1 MPRYE
6 PKHPHDWLLLALAA
20 GCAICSTAFVLFG
33 AEVAAGSL
41 RALDEAV
48 RLRTMEG
55 RDPILLEFWSAV
67 TFLGDKIP
75 LTIFCVL
82 LGWLL
87 FPNRRWW
94 TPLLIL
100 CAWTAATGVDWLK
113 ETYQVVRPETGQR
126 LSRGHS
132 FPSGHA
138 SGVAAIA
145 LFVAYVA
152 SRHRVRPLVFGIAAT
167 VLVLMVGLSRIYLDR
182 HWASDVLGGW
192 VVGAGLGAGFCAI
205 YEWILRHQRQR
216 APRRSDPSNAGVR
229 VS

>member
-20 GCAICSTAFVLFG
+20 GCAICSTAFVVFG
-33 AEVAAGSL
+33 AEVASGSL

-48 RLRTMEG
+48 RLRTMDL
-55 RDPILLEFWSAV
+55 RHPILLEFWSAV

-82 LGWLL
+82 MGWLL

-100 CAWTAATGVDWLK
+100 CAWTAANGVDWLK
-113 ETYQVVRPETGQR
+113 EMYVVARPETGQR
-126 LSRGHS
+126 LSRGLS

-152 SRHRVRPLVFGIAAT
+152 WRHRVRPRTFGIAAAL
-167 VLVLMVGLSRIYLDR
+167 LVLMVGLSRIYLDR

-192 VVGAGLGAGFCAI
+192 VVGAGLGAAYCAV
-205 YEWILRHQRQR
+205 YEWILRHQRAI
-216 APRRSDPSNAGVR
+216 APTRRDPSRAGLS